1 MKKRFNYFYGDQAQL
16 FAFYRTPKAFF
27 QSDEYKDLS
36 AEAKI
41 LYGILLDRV
50 SLSAMN
56 EWKDEAGR
64 VFIYCTLESIQEA
77 LGCAHQ
83 KATKLLRELEK
94 AGLLERKKQGL
105 GKPDIIYVMNFA
117 DNLFSAFKSD
127 ENHHSGELKISTTE
141 CLKSSGNNTEKNYID
156 SSNTN
161 PILSANED
169 VDMDERRSY
178 QQYFN
183 EQLCVD
189 ALYHDNP
196 YDRESITEIL
206 ELILDTVC
214 SKRKTIRIAGDDKPL
229 EVVKSRLMKLDHS
242 HISYVLSCL
251 KENST
256 QVRNIK
262 QYLLA
267 TLYNAPLTIS
277 NYYQAMYNND
287 HANGLV

>member
-1 MKKRFNYFYGDQAQL
+1 M

-141 CLKSSGNNTEKNYID
+141 
-156 SSNTN
+156 
-161 PILSANED
+161 
-169 VDMDERRSY
+169 
-178 QQYFN
+178 YFD

-196 YDRESITEIL
+196 YDRESITEIM

-229 EVVKSRLMKLDHS
+229 EVVKSRFMKLDYS

-267 TLYNAPLTIS
+267 ALYNAPLTIS

>member
-1 MKKRFNYFYGDQAQL
+1 ML
-16 FAFYRTPKAFF
+16 FDCSCG
-27 QSDEYKDLS
+27 Q
-36 AEAKI
+36 
-41 LYGILLDRV
+41 
-50 SLSAMN
+50 N
-56 EWKDEAGR
+56 
-64 VFIYCTLESIQEA
+64 
-77 LGCAHQ
+77 
-83 KATKLLRELEK
+83 
-94 AGLLERKKQGL
+94 
-105 GKPDIIYVMNFA
+105 
-117 DNLFSAFKSD
+117 
-127 ENHHSGELKISTTE
+127 
-141 CLKSSGNNTEKNYID
+141 KN
-156 SSNTN
+156 
-161 PILSANED
+161 
-169 VDMDERRSY
+169 
-178 QQYFN
+178 
-183 EQLCVD
+183 

-214 SKRKTIRIAGDDKPL
+214 SKRKTIRIAGDDKSL
-229 EVVKSRLMKLDHS
+229 EVVKSRFMKLDYS

>member
-27 QSDEYKDLS
+27 QGGEYKDIS

-94 AGLLERKKQGL
+94 AGLIERKKQGL

-141 CLKSSGNNTEKNYID
+141 CLKSSGNNTDINYIAY
-156 SSNTN
+156 
-161 PILSANED
+161 SA
-169 VDMDERRSY
+169 
-178 QQYFN
+178 
-183 EQLCVD
+183 
-189 ALYHDNP
+189 
-196 YDRESITEIL
+196 
-206 ELILDTVC
+206 
-214 SKRKTIRIAGDDKPL
+214 
-229 EVVKSRLMKLDHS
+229 
-242 HISYVLSCL
+242 
-251 KENST
+251 
-256 QVRNIK
+256 
-262 QYLLA
+262 
-267 TLYNAPLTIS
+267 
-277 NYYQAMYNND
+277 
-287 HANGLV
+287 

>member
-1 MKKRFNYFYGDQAQL
+1 M

-141 CLKSSGNNTEKNYID
+141 CLKSSGNNTDKNYID
-156 SSNTN
+156 INNTN
-161 PILSANED
+161 PILSADED
-169 VDMDERRSY
+169 RMGYEK
-178 QQYFN
+178 YFM
-183 EQLCVD
+183 EQLNIE
-189 ALYHDNP
+189 ALKQDYP
-196 YDRESITEIL
+196 YDREMIDGIMD
-206 ELILDTVC
+206 LILDVVC
-214 SKRKTIRIAGDDKPL
+214 SKRKIICIAGDVKSVN
-229 EVVKSRLMKLDHS
+229 VVKGRFMKLNME
-242 HISYVLSCL
+242 HIRYVMNCMQ
-251 KENST
+251 ENTTKIRS
-256 QVRNIK
+256 IK
-262 QYLLA
+262 QYMLA
-267 TLYNAPLTIS
+267 ALYNAPATIDS
-277 NYYQAMYNND
+277 YYRAEVNHDM
-287 HANGLV
+287 AEGKI

>member
-1 MKKRFNYFYGDQAQL
+1 MAFDYFYGAQSQQ
-16 FAFYRTPKAFF
+16 FAFYRIPKVMFTDNRF
-27 QSDEYKDLS
+27 QNISTEGK
-36 AEAKI
+36 A
-41 LYGILLDRV
+41 LYGLLLDRV
-50 SLSAMN
+50 SLSMENGWIDDEGRVYIIFTLTTIRQAMN
-56 EWKDEAGR
+56 
-64 VFIYCTLESIQEA
+64 
-77 LGCAHQ
+77 CAE
-83 KATKLLRELEK
+83 KSAIKYLTELEEF
-94 AGLLERKKQGL
+94 GLIERIRQGF
-105 GKPDIIYVMNFA
+105 GKPALIYVKNFI
-117 DNLFSAFKSD
+117 DQQNLQVKTSKNYRSPPVKVTGQD
-127 ENHHSGELKISTTE
+127 LYNLQPNYTYN
-141 CLKSSGNNTEKNYID
+141 NNTDFN
-156 SSNTN
+156 NTN
-161 PILSANED
+161 PILSADED

-178 QQYFN
+178 KQYFD

-196 YDRESITEIL
+196 YDRESITEIM

-229 EVVKSRLMKLDHS
+229 EVVKSRFMKLDYS

-267 TLYNAPLTIS
+267 ALYNAPLTIS

>member
-1 MKKRFNYFYGDQAQL
+1 MAQINVNNL
-16 FAFYRTPKAFF
+16 TFAY
-27 QSDEYKDLS
+27 E
-36 AEAKI
+36 
-41 LYGILLDRV
+41 G
-50 SLSAMN
+50 
-56 EWKDEAGR
+56 
-64 VFIYCTLESIQEA
+64 
-77 LGCAHQ
+77 
-83 KATKLLRELEK
+83 
-94 AGLLERKKQGL
+94 
-105 GKPDIIYVMNFA
+105 
-117 DNLFSAFKSD
+117 
-127 ENHHSGELKISTTE
+127 
-141 CLKSSGNNTEKNYID
+141 
-156 SSNTN
+156 N
-161 PILSANED
+161 PILSADED

-178 QQYFN
+178 KQYFD

-196 YDRESITEIL
+196 YDRESITEIM

-229 EVVKSRLMKLDHS
+229 EVVKSRFMKLDYS

-267 TLYNAPLTIS
+267 ALYNAPLTIS

>member
-1 MKKRFNYFYGDQAQL
+1 
-16 FAFYRTPKAFF
+16 
-27 QSDEYKDLS
+27 
-36 AEAKI
+36 
-41 LYGILLDRV
+41 
-50 SLSAMN
+50 
-56 EWKDEAGR
+56 
-64 VFIYCTLESIQEA
+64 
-77 LGCAHQ
+77 
-83 KATKLLRELEK
+83 
-94 AGLLERKKQGL
+94 
-105 GKPDIIYVMNFA
+105 
-117 DNLFSAFKSD
+117 
-127 ENHHSGELKISTTE
+127 
-141 CLKSSGNNTEKNYID
+141 
-156 SSNTN
+156 
-161 PILSANED
+161 
-169 VDMDERRSY
+169 MDERRSY

-183 EQLCVD
+183 EQICVD

-229 EVVKSRLMKLDHS
+229 EVVKSRFMKLDHS
-242 HISYVLSCL
+242 HIIYVLACL

>member
-1 MKKRFNYFYGDQAQL
+1 MGIHFGKVDFEHFTVHNH
-16 FAFYRTPKAFF
+16 
-27 QSDEYKDLS
+27 LS
-36 AEAKI
+36 LCSI
-41 LYGILLDRV
+41 ISLD
-50 SLSAMN
+50 
-56 EWKDEAGR
+56 
-64 VFIYCTLESIQEA
+64 
-77 LGCAHQ
+77 
-83 KATKLLRELEK
+83 
-94 AGLLERKKQGL
+94 
-105 GKPDIIYVMNFA
+105 
-117 DNLFSAFKSD
+117 
-127 ENHHSGELKISTTE
+127 
-141 CLKSSGNNTEKNYID
+141 
-156 SSNTN
+156 
-161 PILSANED
+161 
-169 VDMDERRSY
+169 
-178 QQYFN
+178 

-196 YDRESITEIL
+196 YDRESITEIM

-229 EVVKSRLMKLDHS
+229 EVVKSRFMKLDYS

-267 TLYNAPLTIS
+267 ALYNAPLTIS